1 MENINDHQSSLS
13 NLGNLSSLGKVSSF
27 DSHSNQSQIG
37 HSGNSDVDINVN
49 VQVDTMPIAFAIL
62 CSLLATKQLTSE
74 EFDLAVR
81 KLEALST
88 NYKKPNYI
96 REVNDVSKVKL
107 LNQSKWGR

>member
-1 MENINDHQSSLS
+1 MENINDHQSSLR

-62 CSLLATKQLTSE
+62 CSLLATKQLTNE
-74 EFDLAVR
+74 EFDLAIR
-81 KLEALST
+81 KLEVLSN
-88 NYKKPNYI
+88 NYKKSNYI